1 MQDVLFVEPLP
12 LGTDVSV
19 ALCHRGVHGACLVG
33 LTMCTAWVA
42 QGMMFMVC
50 DGHAGVE
57 AAKFVTETFHS
68 LLCERLLL
76 LPADLPHPSDK
87 SGEHKALWQQCC
99 QTLLLCPARKQVF

>member
-1 MQDVLFVEPLP
+1 
-12 LGTDVSV
+12 
-19 ALCHRGVHGACLVG
+19 
-33 LTMCTAWVA
+33 
-42 QGMMFMVC
+42 MFMVC

-87 SGEHKALWQQCC
+87 SGEHKRPSGSSAVSRCCSVQQGSKCFEG
-99 QTLLLCPARKQVF
+99 KQCAHHAIPMV